1 MAGSLLLEKDGRVA
15 TLIFNRPEKRNPLN
29 EEVVL
34 EFEDLLHRVRDDRDV
49 RVLIVTG
56 SGNAFSAGADLST
69 LKEVTDPAERQRL
82 FAPLSRRRSRLIGR
96 ALGVLANLEALT
108 IAAINGYAIG
118 GGWGIALG
126 CDLRIAVAGAQFW
139 FPEVDL
145 GVPLSPEATSL
156 LTAQSGP
163 AIAKEV
169 IITCR
174 RYTAEELLPM
184 GLVNRVVRKE
194 ELYPAVREM
203 ARAIAAKNPVAVMG
217 AKATVNAVNG
227 GSRALRLDLL
237 LDRNS

>member
-1 MAGSLLLEKDGRVA
+1 MAGQFLLQRENRVA

-34 EFEDLLHRVRDDRDV
+34 EFESLLQEIRDDREI

-56 SGNAFSAGADLST
+56 SGNTFSAGADLST

-82 FAPLSRRRSRLIGR
+82 FAPLSKRRSRLIGR
-96 ALGVLANLEALT
+96 ALTLLASLEQFT
-108 IAAINGYAIG
+108 IAAVNGYAIG

-126 CDLRIAVAGAQFW
+126 CDMRIAVAGGQFW

-145 GVPLSPEATSL
+145 GVPLSPEATGL
-156 LTAQSGP
+156 LAAQCGP

-174 RYTAEELLPM
+174 RYTAEELLPL
-184 GLVNRVVRKE
+184 GLVNRVVEKAR
-194 ELYPAVREM
+194 LYPTVREI
-203 ARAIAAKNPVAVMG
+203 AHAIAAKNPVAVMG
-217 AKATVNAVNG
+217 AKTTINAVSTG
-227 GSRALRLDLL
+227 GRALRLDLL
-237 LDRNS
+237 LDRG

>member
-1 MAGSLLLEKDGRVA
+1 MTGQFLLQRENRVA

-34 EFEDLLHRVRDDRDV
+34 EFERLLQQIRDDREL

-56 SGNAFSAGADLST
+56 SGNTFSAGADLST

-82 FAPLSRRRSRLIGR
+82 FAPLSKRRSRLIGR
-96 ALGVLANLEALT
+96 ALTLLASLEQFT
-108 IAAINGYAIG
+108 IAAVNGYAIG

-126 CDLRIAVAGAQFW
+126 CDIRIAVAGAQFW

-145 GVPLSPEATSL
+145 GVPLSPEATGL
-156 LTAQSGP
+156 LAAQSGP

-174 RYTAEELLPM
+174 RYAAEELLPL
-184 GLVNRVVRKE
+184 GLVNRVVEKAQ
-194 ELYPAVREM
+194 LYPVVHEM
-203 ARAIAAKNPVAVMG
+203 AHAIAAKNPVAVMG
-217 AKATVNAVNG
+217 AKSTINAVSAG
-227 GSRALRLDLL
+227 GRALRLDLL
-237 LDRNS
+237 LDRT

>member
-1 MAGSLLLEKDGRVA
+1 MASSFLLEKDGRVA

-34 EFEDLLHRVRDDRDV
+34 EFEGLLHQVRDDRDI

-56 SGNAFSAGADLST
+56 SGNTFSAGADLST
-69 LKEVTDPAERQRL
+69 LKEVTDPEERQRL
-82 FAPLSRRRSRLIGR
+82 FAPLSKRRSRLIGR
-96 ALGVLANLEALT
+96 ALGVLANLEVLT

-126 CDLRIAVAGAQFW
+126 CDIRIAVVGAQFW

-145 GVPLSPEATSL
+145 GVPLSPDATAL
-156 LTAQSGP
+156 LAAQSGP
-163 AIAKEV
+163 AIAKEI

-184 GLVNRVVRKE
+184 GLVNRVVKKE

-203 ARAIAAKNPVAVMG
+203 ARTIAAKNPVAVMG
-217 AKATVNAVNG
+217 VKATVNAVSSG
-227 GSRALRLDLL
+227 GRALRLDLL
-237 LDRNS
+237 LDRG

>member
-1 MAGSLLLEKDGRVA
+1 MPEYFLLERDDRVA

-34 EFEDLLHRVRDDRDV
+34 EFESLLHQIRDDRKV

-56 SGNAFSAGADLST
+56 SGNTFSAGADLST

-82 FAPLSRRRSRLIGR
+82 FAPLSKRRSRLIGR
-96 ALGVLANLEALT
+96 TLTVLASLEQFT
-108 IAAINGYAIG
+108 IAAVNGYAIG

-126 CDLRIAVAGAQFW
+126 CDIRVVVADAQFW

-156 LTAQSGP
+156 LVAQSGP

-184 GLVNRVVRKE
+184 GLVNRIVEKPQ
-194 ELYPAVREM
+194 LYPTVHEM
-203 ARAIAAKNPVAVMG
+203 AHAIARKNPVAVMG
-217 AKATVNAVNG
+217 AKTTINAVSAG
-227 GSRALRLDLL
+227 ARALRLDLL
-237 LDRNS
+237 LDRT

>member
-1 MAGSLLLEKDGRVA
+1 MASSFLLEKDGRVA

-34 EFEDLLHRVRDDRDV
+34 EFEGLLHQVRDDRDI

-56 SGNAFSAGADLST
+56 SGNTFSAGADLST
-69 LKEVTDPAERQRL
+69 LKEVTDPEERQRL
-82 FAPLSRRRSRLIGR
+82 FAPLSKRRSRLIGR
-96 ALGVLANLEALT
+96 ALGVLANLEVLT

-126 CDLRIAVAGAQFW
+126 CDIRIAVVGAQFW

-145 GVPLSPEATSL
+145 GVPLSPDATAL
-156 LTAQSGP
+156 LAAQSGP
-163 AIAKEV
+163 AIAKEI

-184 GLVNRVVRKE
+184 GLVNRVVKKE
-194 ELYPAVREM
+194 ELYPAVREI

-217 AKATVNAVNG
+217 VKATVNAVSSG
-227 GSRALRLDLL
+227 GRALRLDLL
-237 LDRNS
+237 LDRG

>member
-1 MAGSLLLEKDGRVA
+1 MAEHFLLEKDTRVA

-34 EFEDLLHRVRDDRDV
+34 ELERLLYQVRDDRDV

-56 SGNAFSAGADLST
+56 SGNTFSAGADLST
-69 LKEVTDPAERQRL
+69 LKEVADPQERQRL
-82 FAPLSRRRSRLIGR
+82 FAPLSKRRSRLIGR
-96 ALGVLANLEALT
+96 VLTMFSNLEVPT
-108 IAAINGYAIG
+108 IAAVNGYAIG

-126 CDLRIAVAGAQFW
+126 CDIRIAVAGAQFW

-145 GVPLSPEATSL
+145 GVPLSPEASAL
-156 LTAQSGP
+156 LASQCGP

-184 GLVNRVVRKE
+184 GLVNRIVRKE
-194 ELYPAVREM
+194 ELYPTVREL
-203 ARAIAAKNPVAVMG
+203 ARTIAAKNPAAVMG
-217 AKATVNAVNG
+217 AKATVNAVSAG
-227 GSRALRLDLL
+227 GRALRLDLL
-237 LDRNS
+237 LDRS

>member
-1 MAGSLLLEKDGRVA
+1 MASSFLLEKDGRVA

-34 EFEDLLHRVRDDRDV
+34 EFEGLLHQVRDDREV

-56 SGNAFSAGADLST
+56 SGNTFSAGADLST

-82 FAPLSRRRSRLIGR
+82 FAPLSKRRSRLIGR
-96 ALGVLANLEALT
+96 ALGVLANLEVLT

-126 CDLRIAVAGAQFW
+126 CDIRIAVAGAQFW

-145 GVPLSPEATSL
+145 SVPLSPDATAL
-156 LTAQSGP
+156 LAAQSGP
-163 AIAKEV
+163 AIAKEI

-184 GLVNRVVRKE
+184 GLVNRVVKKE

-203 ARAIAAKNPVAVMG
+203 ARTIAAKNPVAVMG
-217 AKATVNAVNG
+217 VKATVNAVSSG
-227 GSRALRLDLL
+227 GRALRLDLL
-237 LDRNS
+237 LDRG

>member
-1 MAGSLLLEKDGRVA
+1 MAESFLLEKDGRVA
-15 TLIFNRPEKRNPLN
+15 TLTFNRPEKRNPLN

-34 EFEDLLHRVRDDRDV
+34 EFEGLLHQVRDDREV

-56 SGNAFSAGADLST
+56 SGNTFSAGADLST

-82 FAPLSRRRSRLIGR
+82 FAPLSKRRARLIGR
-96 ALGVLANLEALT
+96 VLGVLANLEVPT

-126 CDLRIAVAGAQFW
+126 CDIRIAVAGAQFW

-145 GVPLSPEATSL
+145 GVPLSPEATAL

-174 RYTAEELLPM
+174 HDTAEELLPM
-184 GLVNRVVRKE
+184 GLVNRVVKKE
-194 ELYPAVREM
+194 ELYPVVREM
-203 ARAIAAKNPVAVMG
+203 ARAIAAKNPIAAMG
-217 AKATVNAVNG
+217 AKATVNAVSG
-227 GSRALRLDLL
+227 GGRALRLDLL
-237 LDRNS
+237 LDRG

>member
-1 MAGSLLLEKDGRVA
+1 MASSFLLEKDGRVA

-34 EFEDLLHRVRDDRDV
+34 EFEGLLHQVRDDRDI

-56 SGNAFSAGADLST
+56 SGNTFSAGADLST
-69 LKEVTDPAERQRL
+69 LKEVTDPDERQRL
-82 FAPLSRRRSRLIGR
+82 FAPLSKRRSRLIGR
-96 ALGVLANLEALT
+96 ALGVLANLEVLT

-126 CDLRIAVAGAQFW
+126 CDIRIAVAGAQFW

-145 GVPLSPEATSL
+145 GPPLSPDATAL
-156 LTAQSGP
+156 LAAQSGP
-163 AIAKEV
+163 AIAKEI

-184 GLVNRVVRKE
+184 GLVNRVVKKE

-217 AKATVNAVNG
+217 VKATVNAVSSG
-227 GSRALRLDLL
+227 GRALRLDLL
-237 LDRNS
+237 LDRS

>member
-1 MAGSLLLEKDGRVA
+1 MAASFLLEKDGRVA

-34 EFEDLLHRVRDDRDV
+34 EFEGLLHQVRDDRDI

-56 SGNAFSAGADLST
+56 SGNTFSAGADLST
-69 LKEVTDPAERQRL
+69 LKEVTDPEERQRL
-82 FAPLSRRRSRLIGR
+82 FAPLSKRRSRLIGR
-96 ALGVLANLEALT
+96 ALGVLANLEVLT

-126 CDLRIAVAGAQFW
+126 CDIRIAVEGAQFW

-145 GVPLSPEATSL
+145 GVPLSPDATAL
-156 LTAQSGP
+156 LAAQSGP
-163 AIAKEV
+163 AIAKEI

-184 GLVNRVVRKE
+184 GLVNRVVKKE

-217 AKATVNAVNG
+217 VKATVNAVSSG
-227 GSRALRLDLL
+227 GRALRLDLL
-237 LDRNS
+237 LDRG